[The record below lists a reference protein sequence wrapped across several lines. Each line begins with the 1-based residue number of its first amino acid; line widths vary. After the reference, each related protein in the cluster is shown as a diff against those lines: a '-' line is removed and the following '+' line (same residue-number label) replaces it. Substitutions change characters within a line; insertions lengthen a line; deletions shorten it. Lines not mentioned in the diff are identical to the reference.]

1 MSFLSKFFEI
11 LEGKKRNL
19 VGVESDDDS
28 IDFEEDMYE
37 VGEIHD
43 IDAYITNDNFPSYTI
58 EKNIHPNR
66 FDSSA
71 HPSCMPIS
79 YLFSLSGKPVLA
91 VLFMNTNQYKAMISR
106 GTYKILEENNIPYI
120 RFFKTF
126 DNEKDYVINRII
138 SYLG

>member
-28 IDFEEDMYE
+28 IDFEEDMCE
-37 VGEIHD
+37 VGEVHD

-91 VLFMNTNQYKAMISR
+91 VLFMNTNQYRAMIAPIDISGEALRTPPDRMTPLR
-106 GTYKILEENNIPYI
+106 GGPLIVPH
-120 RFFKTF
+120 
-126 DNEKDYVINRII
+126 
-138 SYLG
+138 